1 MRWILS
7 IAGHK
12 ELISGYKRTRCMI
25 VKILASSASFNGVSY
40 NTDKIASG
48 KGDLMEVSNFGPL
61 QALENLRPEDY
72 RNYLNLLS
80 AQNKRV
86 KAPQFH
92 AVISAKGKTYDKTAL
107 TEISVQWLTAMG
119 YGEQPYLIV
128 YHKDTNNNHVHMVS
142 TRIDRKGKT
151 ISSSFE
157 NNRAIQNLNKVL
169 GIDEKHNAKQDIE
182 KALSYGFSTKAQFM
196 MILESKGYVLRE
208 KGTDLEVIK
217 FGVKQRAIELTA
229 IEERFKNYHPDPE
242 RKAQI
247 KAIFNKYAKIY
258 DTALKPN
265 GIPLAGEFQKKSNGF
280 TSEFS
285 ACLKEKFSISLL
297 FHASA
302 DKPPYGYSI
311 IDHAG
316 KMVFKGGEII
326 PLKELLDMPKGRQ
339 YFTEEN
345 SRATNGEFPNQS
357 ISEETRSY
365 YAAIL
370 RAALFNYPDL
380 VQGLQHQG
388 LTLIQNSGDFTLA
401 NPGSRI
407 FIDVYELL
415 DENEYHHLTEVFGQS
430 AELGDEV
437 SSQYN
442 SITGIN
448 ITPDIDDEAIHGRKR
463 KKKTR
468 TNSR

>member
-1 MRWILS
+1 
-7 IAGHK
+7 
-12 ELISGYKRTRCMI
+12 MI
-25 VKILASSASFNGVSY
+25 VKILASSASFSGVSY
-40 NTDKIASG
+40 NTDKIERG
-48 KGDLMEVSNFGPL
+48 KGDLMKVSNFAPL
-61 QALENLRPEDY
+61 QALEHLRPEDY
-72 RNYLNLLS
+72 KNYLKLLS

-107 TEISVQWLTAMG
+107 TEIAVQWLKSMG
-119 YGEQPYLIV
+119 YGEQPFLIV
-128 YHKDTNNNHVHMVS
+128 YHNDTDNNHVHMVS

-157 NNRAIQNLNKVL
+157 NNRAIQNLNKIL
-169 GIDEKHNAKQDIE
+169 GLDEKQSAKQDIE

-196 MILESKGYVLRE
+196 MVLESQGYALRE
-208 KGTDLEVIK
+208 KGTALEVIK
-217 FGVKQRAIELTA
+217 FGVKQGVVELKV
-229 IEERFKNYHPDPE
+229 IEESVKNYHPDPE

-247 KAIFNKYAKIY
+247 TAIFHKYAKIY

-265 GIPLAGEFQKKSNGF
+265 GTPLAGEFQKKSNGF
-280 TSEFS
+280 TSDFS
-285 ACLKEKFSISLL
+285 ACLKEKFGITLL

-316 KMVFKGGEII
+316 KIVFKGGEIM
-326 PLKELLDMPKGRQ
+326 PLKEMLDMPKGRR

-345 SRATNGEFPNQS
+345 YLETNGEFTRQS

-370 RAALFNYPDL
+370 RAALYNYPDL

-388 LTLIQNSGDFTLA
+388 LTLIRNGGDFTLA
-401 NPGSRI
+401 DPGTRI
-407 FIDVYELL
+407 FIHVDELL
-415 DENEYHHLTEVFGQS
+415 DEDEYQHLTEVFSQS

-437 SSQYN
+437 SRQYD
-442 SITGIN
+442 SISGIN
-448 ITPDIDDEAIHGRKR
+448 IASDVDDEAIHGRNRRR
-463 KKKTR
+463 KKPAGR
-468 TNSR
+468 SR